1 MRKKLRFKAQN
12 ARSTIKMPLY
22 RDFQYRI
29 TAILMAHLA
38 LAL

>member
-12 ARSTIKMPLY
+12 ARSAIKMPLN
-22 RDFQYRI
+22 RDYQHRI
-29 TAILMAHLA
+29 TAIFMAHLA